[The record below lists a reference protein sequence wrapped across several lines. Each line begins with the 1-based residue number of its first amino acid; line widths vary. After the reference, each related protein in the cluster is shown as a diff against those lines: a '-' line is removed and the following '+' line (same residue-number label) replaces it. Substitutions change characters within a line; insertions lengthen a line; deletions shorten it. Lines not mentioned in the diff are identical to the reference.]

1 MNTQQIDKEYFIGF
15 VLEKFEDLA
24 ELFEK
29 KNAQYGEHDPLANFR
44 TGAKMRGEADYDAM
58 FEEAKAYC
66 RKHIAQ
72 VYGKGQTID
81 TPKVEESLQDIA
93 IYSVIMLYMH
103 WAKNED
109 TALAEELKQEL
120 EEE

>member
-1 MNTQQIDKEYFIGF
+1 MNTQQIDREYFIGF
-15 VLEKFEDLA
+15 VLEKFDDLA

-44 TGAKMRGEADYDAM
+44 TGAKMHGEADYDAM

-72 VYGKGQTID
+72 VYGTGQNID

-103 WAKNED
+103 WAKNEG

>member
-1 MNTQQIDKEYFIGF
+1 MDKHREIDKEFFVGF
-15 VLEKFEDLA
+15 VAEKFDELS

-29 KNAQYGEHDPLANFR
+29 KNKQYGEHDPLANFR
-44 TGAKMRGEADYDAM
+44 AGARMHGNDDYAAM

-72 VYGKGQTID
+72 VYGPGQNID

-93 IYSVIMLYMH
+93 VYSVIMLYMH
-103 WAKNED
+103 WAKQNESS
-109 TALAEELKQEL
+109 LAEEIEGG
-120 EEE
+120 ED